1 MKPMDGGEEIF
12 CHVSVITADG
22 NMLREGDMVEYEQEY
37 DDRKGRYRAVEVTGG
52 RREEERRDDRRG
64 VVGCDPALARCWRP
78 LARMNML
85 LPVLLLFAASAQ
97 TCAGASAPIVGTWI
111 RSTAASDAGKFRL
124 IGCKNPAK
132 AGQSAQ
138 TLSVSTTF
146 SETKLLNGDAVS
158 APKHALWGVAGK
170 TIPMF
175 VRPMGEEKVSDK
187 IGAPEFR
194 NGRDVVINPKDIECE
209 LALVL
214 SLLACCWML
223 VQTRLGAGARGRAT
237 WGFWTGIVLVVLSC
251 LPAGQAAK
259 PRPQMTLPYF
269 PWRHGLPSTR
279 NTHAMAA
286 AGDDSVWLHGGETAE
301 GFSDQL
307 FKLDP

>member
-1 MKPMDGGEEIF
+1 
-12 CHVSVITADG
+12 
-22 NMLREGDMVEYEQEY
+22 
-37 DDRKGRYRAVEVTGG
+37 
-52 RREEERRDDRRG
+52 
-64 VVGCDPALARCWRP
+64 
-78 LARMNML
+78 ML
-85 LPVLLLFAASAQ
+85 LPVLLLLAASSQ
-97 TCAGASAPIVGTWI
+97 TCAGASAPIVGTI
-111 RSTAASDAGKFRL
+111 RSTAASDASKFRL
-124 IGCKNPAK
+124 IGCKDPK

-138 TLSVSTTF
+138 TVSVSTTF
-146 SETKLLNGDAVS
+146 SG
-158 APKHALWGVAGK
+158 
-170 TIPMF
+170 
-175 VRPMGEEKVSDK
+175 
-187 IGAPEFR
+187 
-194 NGRDVVINPKDIECE
+194 IECG

-214 SLLACCWML
+214 SLLACCWMP
-223 VQTRLGAGARGRAT
+223 VQTRLSAGTRGRAT
-237 WGFWTGIVLVVLSC
+237 WGLWTGIVLVVLSC